1 MSIKAP
7 VKYVCVLRDLQL
19 YVCVYNCVPVQPDK
33 SSEDAVPPSNTH
45 YTNTG
50 GCGGAGWLITTEIT
64 SLKITSHT
72 STQKTPEK
80 QRKEGIGGK
89 TEGKEEK

>member
-33 SSEDAVPPSNTH
+33 SFEDAEPPSNTH

-50 GCGGAGWLITTEIT
+50 GCGGEGWLITTEIT
-64 SLKITSHT
+64 SPHLYTKNVRETKKRRNRWKDGS
-72 STQKTPEK
+72 KG
-80 QRKEGIGGK
+80 RK
-89 TEGKEEK
+89 